1 MTDIAAVSTIPL
13 DGEQRYSPLLT
24 TRLFRLDTQVV
35 VVAGGYG
42 GLGRVT
48 AELLARAGASVVVS
62 GRNPVRAS
70 QLAAELESDGYEAVG
85 HAVDIRERESVH
97 ELVDFCVCRFGR
109 IDALV
114 NLTALDRQT
123 PAEAVTAED
132 WDQVLGVNLSGAFW
146 LSQAAGKAMIE
157 RGQGGRIL
165 HFSSTRSVAGARRGF
180 SAYGASKAGLN
191 QLVRQLAT
199 EWGRYGITVNA
210 IAPGFVP
217 TALVEAEAEDAGF
230 MTMMRNRIPLGRIG
244 SPLDMAGTALF
255 LLSPAA
261 SFVTGQVLF
270 VDGGVTA
277 SS

>member
-180 SAYGASKAGLN
+180 SAYGASKGGLN